1 MKWSFFLFSLNMK
14 LFISFFILL
23 VSKTFYAQ
31 PDSSTTKIWNQ
42 FSFLDDSLNHTLF
55 TGGPSSVV
63 FNLHFD
69 SSKLHPFVNGSLF
82 TKEQPDLPYIYQKVP
97 VLDFQYI
104 IGDQLEQNLAIYHNQ
119 PISKS
124 SFYSLSFLK
133 RSHDGYYLNQATN
146 SNFFQAN
153 YFRNSKRENYV
164 IKASLKHHRLYNEQN
179 GGIQNDSNF
188 TDSDFD
194 ILNRNLIPVNMI
206 HGFSNDKLWRI
217 NIQQTIFKIDSNSK
231 SKKLNFKTSFDSRF
245 RNYYDSLNANLFL
258 FNHFDTSRTNDTLIQ
273 QDFHQHINYY
283 FSFYKDSVLTKS
295 MVIFYDANRST
306 YTNHNYDTILSNH
319 NIGLKYILSTPQFN
333 FNTTAS
339 YTPFGFRKNNF
350 NFHMG
355 YNRDLTQKI
364 KFSGSLNAKRITPN
378 YVFHQYNSNHV
389 IWDNRVNDMY
399 YIGLNTALIFK
410 NINLKSN
417 QFWIKNPMYFNRD
430 LSPVSTLD
438 TVQIVQ
444 TSLEYMVQKKK
455 MNFNIELQHQYQ
467 GGLSIYQLPEW
478 LVFGSFY
485 YKFLHAK
492 SDAKLFLGVRVR
504 SFSSFNLM
512 EYSPQI
518 NQFLVSNEKEQES
531 YFITDLMAKA
541 EIKGVTIFAMITH
554 LNSGISG
561 YRYFTSLH
569 YPQPDRYFKFG
580 LKWLFLN

>member
-1 MKWSFFLFSLNMK
+1 MK
-14 LFISFFILL
+14 LFISFYILL
-23 VSKTFYAQ
+23 VSNIFYAQ

-42 FSFLDDSLNHTLF
+42 FSFLDDSLNYTLF

-82 TKEQPDLPYIYQKVP
+82 TKEQPDMPFIYQKVP

-104 IGDQLEQNLAIYHNQ
+104 IGDQQEQNLAIYHNQ

-124 SFYSLSFLK
+124 SFYSISFLK

-146 SNFFQAN
+146 SNFFQTN
-153 YFRNSKRENYV
+153 YYRNSKRENYV

-188 TDSDFD
+188 THSDFD

-206 HGFSNDKLWRI
+206 YGFSNDKLWRI
-217 NIQQTIFKIDSNSK
+217 KIQQTIFKIDSNSK
-231 SKKLNFKTSFDSRF
+231 SKKLDFKTSFDSRF

-258 FNHFDTSRTNDTLIQ
+258 FNHFDTSSSNDTLIQ

-283 FSFYKDSVLTKS
+283 LSNYKDSVLTKS
-295 MVIFYDANRST
+295 LVIFYAANRST
-306 YTNHNYDTILSNH
+306 FTNHTYDTILSNH
-319 NIGLKYILSTPQFN
+319 DIGLKYILSKPKFN

-355 YNRDLTQKI
+355 YNRTLSQKI

-389 IWDNRVNDMY
+389 IWNNRVNDMY
-399 YIGLNTALIFK
+399 YIRLNTALLFK
-410 NINLKSN
+410 NIKLKSN

-430 LSPVSTLD
+430 LSPVSTMD

-467 GGLSIYQLPEW
+467 GGLSIYQLPKW
-478 LVFGSFY
+478 LAFGSFY

-492 SDAKLFLGVRVR
+492 SDATLFLGVRVR

-512 EYSPQI
+512 EFSPQI

-541 EIKGVTIFAMITH
+541 EIKGVTIFAMIAH

-580 LKWLFLN
+580 LKWLFLD